1 MLVSASRSIKVSLGR
16 AQRKT
21 AAALPLPLRPF
32 NEINYAAELNIRGIL
47 TSKLENAPPGAA
59 VDTGPF
65 LDRSKEEERRGRG
78 MKNLESRQGLETK
91 LEKSFSSYPWRDETN
106 DYRLILRRL

>member
-65 LDRSKEEERRGRG
+65 LDRSKEEERRR

-91 LEKSFSSYPWRDETN
+91 LEKSFPSYPWRDETN

>member
-1 MLVSASRSIKVSLGR
+1 M
-16 AQRKT
+16 
-21 AAALPLPLRPF
+21 
-32 NEINYAAELNIRGIL
+32 
-47 TSKLENAPPGAA
+47 SKLENAPPGAA

-65 LDRSKEEERRGRG
+65 LDRSKEEERRR